1 MPDRRQVA
9 GPTPLA
15 RVLIA
20 CAGVVVVLV
29 AFNRI
34 QYSLGVRKYR
44 THFLPGTTI
53 NTVDV
58 SNKSVE
64 EAAELLPFTMP
75 EVSIHL
81 QDGSTQ
87 QFSLSDV
94 GGSYDYTAELEAILD
109 EQDPSQW
116 QQEDGKD
123 YLNISPDLSYDESL
137 VRSVVMQI
145 PAVTDE
151 NATDPVDAY
160 VTRTDSGFAIVPD
173 QVGTKLDAD
182 KLVAAVE
189 AALKKWE
196 YDIDATDCYEQA
208 AVQTEDLSLTD
219 TQQAITNLDML
230 YVNMSGGQSAI
241 IDKATIM
248 DWVVW
253 NQDTNEVSLDL
264 AKVLAK
270 TQELAEEYNTLGTV
284 RTFTTH
290 AGNKIQI
297 GGSAKDT
304 FGYQMDVQT
313 TASRIQNCV
322 LTGTREAWAKW
333 PVAGNTR
340 TDENDF
346 GTTYVEVSIQDQHLW
361 YYVDGAVNLETD
373 VVTGAGAN
381 STTPGVFMILDKQS
395 PADLKGE
402 GYVTHVSYW
411 MPVTYTGTGLH
422 DATWRTEFGKEIYV
436 SGGSH
441 GCVNMPLEVVAELYD
456 EIEMGTPVII
466 Y

>member
-1 MPDRRQVA
+1 MNP
-9 GPTPLA
+9 
-15 RVLIA
+15 VLT
-20 CAGVVVVLV
+20 VVLV
-29 AFNRI
+29 CAAVAVALIAFNRI
-34 QYSLGVRKYR
+34 QYQRGVKKYSEC
-44 THFLPGTTI
+44 FLPGTTVNGI
-53 NTVDV
+53 
-58 SNKSVE
+58 SVGDQTPE
-64 EAAELLPFTMP
+64 EAAATIPFTMP
-75 EVSIHL
+75 EVVIHL

-87 QFSLSDV
+87 EFSLSDV
-94 GGSYDYTAELEAILD
+94 GGSYDYTNELKELLT
-109 EQDPSQW
+109 EQDPDQW

-123 YLNISPDLSYDESL
+123 YINIQPDLSYDESK

-151 NATDPVDAY
+151 NATEPTNAY
-160 VTRTDSGFAIVPD
+160 ITKTDSGFEIVPD
-173 QVGTKLDAD
+173 QIGTKLDAD

-189 AALKKWE
+189 ASLQKWD
-196 YDIDATDCYEQA
+196 YDIDATDCYEQPEIKA
-208 AVQTEDLSLTD
+208 SDLSLTD
-219 TQQAITNLDML
+219 TEQAITNLDML

-253 NQDTNEVSLDL
+253 DQATDNVSLDL
-264 AKVLAK
+264 SKVLAK
-270 TQELAEEYNTLGTV
+270 TQELAQEYNTLGTV

-290 AGNKIQI
+290 AGNTIQI

-313 TASRIQNCV
+313 TASRIQNCI

-340 TDENDF
+340 TDANDF
-346 GTTYVEVSIQDQHLW
+346 GTTYVEVSISEQHLW
-361 YYVDGAVNLETD
+361 YYVNGQVTLETD
-373 VVTGAGAN
+373 VVTGAGEN

-395 PADLKGE
+395 PADLKGT

-441 GCVNMPLEVVAELYD
+441 GCVNMPLEVVAELYN